1 MDNKLYDYSP
11 ITTRPKLNW
20 PNGARVA
27 FYVGV
32 NIEHFEVDKPST
44 SIFGGTSMPQPD
56 PLNYGW
62 RDYAL
67 RVGIWRMMEALDA
80 HKMRASVL
88 LNADCCKHYPQVIEA
103 GRERKWAWLAH
114 GKNNSIFHTGM
125 DVDTERK
132 VLKDIVETISKGTGQ
147 AVKGWLGPA
156 LTETFETPRLL
167 KELGLTYVLEWCAD
181 DQPFALN
188 VPGMMSVPYGIEL
201 NDISMF
207 VSMGMTGEA
216 FCQAVVDQF
225 DRLYKDGE
233 KTGRVMALCLHP
245 FIINQPFRQKYLE
258 KALAYIAGHDQV
270 WLTTSDDIAAYYAD
284 NYMK

>member
-1 MDNKLYDYSP
+1 MENQLYNYSP

-44 SIFGGTSMPQPD
+44 SIFGGTAMLQPD

-67 RVGIWRMMEALDA
+67 RVGIWRMMEALDEY
-80 HKMRASVL
+80 KMRASVL

-103 GRERKWAWLAH
+103 GKQRKWAWLAH

-132 VLKDIVETISKGTGQ
+132 VLKDIVDTISKGTGQ

-167 KELGLTYVLEWCAD
+167 KELGLTYVLDWCAD

-201 NDISMF
+201 NDISMCI
-207 VSMGMTGEA
+207 SLGMTGEA
-216 FCQAVVDQF
+216 FYQAVIDTF

-258 KALAYIAGHDQV
+258 KALAYIAGHDKV